1 MRKQGLEAQEMTG
14 RALVIRTVGDPH
26 IGKAVS
32 DGMLKAQQM
41 RMVQDEIIRQ
51 RAARSLMRVDIGRG
65 GWSREDYNTLIE
77 SAALTYAEAPRRET
91 ALRSLGKGI
100 LGLYGLF
107 VLMVRGYFDFD
118 NARWK
123 GV

>member
-1 MRKQGLEAQEMTG
+1 MTG

-32 DGMLKAQQM
+32 DGLLKAQQM

-65 GWSREDYNTLIE
+65 GWSREDYSTLIE
-77 SAALTYAEAPRRET
+77 SAALTYAEEPRRET

>member
-1 MRKQGLEAQEMTG
+1 MTG
-14 RALVIRTVGDPH
+14 RALVIKTVGDQD
-26 IGKAVS
+26 IGKAIA
-32 DGMLKAQQM
+32 DGMLEAQQM
-41 RMVQDEIIRQ
+41 RVVQDEIIRQ

-65 GWSREDYNTLIE
+65 GWSREDYSTLIE
-77 SAALTYAEAPRRET
+77 SAALTYAEAPKQET
-91 ALRSLGKGI
+91 ALRTLGKGI